1 MRNTLDRPYV
11 AQAAADFS
19 LVMPCYNEESIVG
32 YTVQRLLAAFQRSG
46 HQLELIA
53 VDNGSHDRTGEIIRR
68 LADRDPRVVPHRVEK
83 NEGYGWGVLCGL
95 ERCTAPWVGII
106 PADGQIDAEDVVRLY
121 EAVTVTDGRVLAKV
135 RRRFRMD
142 GPLRKIV
149 STSYN
154 LFFRLLWP
162 TMQSIDVNA
171 TPKIL
176 PRAAIPVMQLKSK
189 GWVLDPEIMIK
200 AHYLGLRVL
209 EFNVF
214 ARMRGNGLS
223 HIRAGTCWE
232 FFRSVLRYR
241 FSREMA
247 EWRRGLPNPPFEAP
261 APTLHEKGL
270 IDREPILADSKGF

>member
-1 MRNTLDRPYV
+1 MLDSIERP
-11 AQAAADFS
+11 DISF
-19 LVMPCYNEESIVG
+19 VMPCYNEESVVG
-32 YTVQRLLAAFQRSG
+32 YTAPRLVSAFERAG
-46 HQLELIA
+46 YRLELVA
-53 VDNGSHDRTGEIIRR
+53 VDNGSRDNTGKIIRQ
-68 LADRDPRVVPHRVEK
+68 LAERDPRIVPHRVEV
-83 NEGYGWGVLCGL
+83 NQGYGWGVLSGL
-95 ERCTAPWVGII
+95 SVCTAPWVGII
-106 PADGQIDAEDVVRLY
+106 PADGQVDAEDVVRLF
-121 EAVTVTDGRVLAKV
+121 EAVLVTDGNVLGKV

-154 LFFRLLWP
+154 LFFRMLWP

-200 AHYLGLRVL
+200 GHYMGMRVL
-209 EFNVF
+209 ELNVF

-241 FSREMA
+241 FSPEIRG
-247 EWRRGLPNPPFEAP
+247 WRRALPNPPFEAP
-261 APTLHEKGL
+261 ASRLTATANYTTP
-270 IDREPILADSKGF
+270 EPALANR